1 MCLVCF
7 RATFRYLN
15 DGSVKNFI
23 KRRFVHVLYV
33 SKIPQVQVNND
44 ASTRLSTASYLRPV
58 GLTPSSTHQRVT
70 AVTPVYRHRCA
81 GMPVGLADCQVYV
94 ARFSS

>member
-33 SKIPQVQVNND
+33 SKIARVQVND
-44 ASTRLSTASYLRPV
+44 DVTPRRGSLLPAIFRRPI
-58 GLTPSSTHQRVT
+58 TPSEGDRCLPS
-70 AVTPVYRHRCA
+70 RCA
-81 GMPVGLADCQVYV
+81 GMPATD
-94 ARFSS
+94 

>member
-33 SKIPQVQVNND
+33 SKIPRVQVND
-44 ASTRLSTASYLRPV
+44 DVTPRRGSLLTATSVPSVLHDQRL
-58 GLTPSSTHQRVT
+58 T

-81 GMPVGLADCQVYV
+81 GMPAGLADCQVYV